1 MTWSDEVPSMAITF
15 FKTSTEF
22 RTWLKKNH
30 AKAPELL
37 VGFYKKHSGK
47 AGITYPE
54 ALDEAL
60 CFGWID
66 GVRKSIDEIS
76 YTIRFTPRKSRSNWS
91 GVNIKRVGELTQ
103 LGRMQPAGLKIF
115 AERDQKKSGVYSYE
129 TRPRQ
134 LEGHYAE
141 KFQANKNAWDFFQAQ
156 APSYQRTATWWIMSA
171 KKEETRLRRLATL
184 MEGSAQGL
192 RLAELSGASNRQAK
206 ARQS

>member
-1 MTWSDEVPSMAITF
+1 MTIQSTKITF
-15 FKTSTEF
+15 FKTATEF
-22 RTWLKKNH
+22 RKWLKQNQ
-30 AKAPELL
+30 ATAPELL
-37 VGFYKKHSGK
+37 VGFYKKHLGQVS
-47 AGITYPE
+47 ITYPE

-76 YTIRFTPRKSRSNWS
+76 YTIRFTPRKPRSNWS
-91 GVNIKRVGELTQ
+91 SVNIKRVNELTA

-115 AERDQKKSGVYSYE
+115 AERDRKKSGVYSYE

-156 APSYQRTATWWIMSA
+156 APSYQRTAAWWIISA
-171 KKEETRLRRLATL
+171 KKEETRLRRLAKL
-184 MEGSAQGL
+184 MERSAQGN
-192 RLAELSGASNRQAK
+192 RLAELGGASNRPAK
-206 ARQS
+206 DS

>member
-1 MTWSDEVPSMAITF
+1 MAITF

-22 RTWLKKNH
+22 RKWLKQNH
-30 AKAPELL
+30 AKATELL

-47 AGITYPE
+47 AGITYPQ

-66 GVRKSIDEIS
+66 GVRKSVDESS
-76 YTIRFTPRKSRSNWS
+76 YTIRFTPRKPGSNWS

-115 AERDQKKSGVYSYE
+115 AERDHKKSGVYSYE
-129 TRPRQ
+129 TRPQQ

-141 KFQANKNAWDFFQAQ
+141 IFQANKPAWDFFQTQ
-156 APSYQRTATWWIMSA
+156 APSYRRTGTWWIISA
-171 KKEETRLRRLATL
+171 KQEETRLRRLAKL
-184 MEGSAQGL
+184 IEISAQGRKL
-192 RLAELSGASNRQAK
+192 PELSGASNRQTK
-206 ARQS
+206 TRQS

>member
-1 MTWSDEVPSMAITF
+1 MAITF
-15 FKTSTEF
+15 FKTPAEF

-30 AKAPELL
+30 AKVPELL

-47 AGITYPE
+47 TSITYPE

-76 YTIRFTPRKSRSNWS
+76 YTIRFTPRKPSSNWS
-91 GVNIKRVGELTQ
+91 SVNLKRVGELTQ
-103 LGRMQPAGLKIF
+103 LGRMQAAGLKIF

-141 KFQANKNAWDFFQAQ
+141 KFQANPGAWDFFQAQ
-156 APSYQRTATWWIMSA
+156 ASSYQRTAIWWIVSA
-171 KKEETRLRRLATL
+171 KQEETRLKRLAKL
-184 MEGSAQGL
+184 MAASAQGQ
-192 RLAELSGASNRQAK
+192 RLAELSGASTRPK
-206 ARQS
+206 EK